1 MIKIYT
7 APSCKS
13 CRKAKSFF
21 VEQEIPFKEKNI
33 LVTELEYDEIKDIL
47 TKSENGVEDIISTRS
62 KVFKEKGMDI
72 DNMKISELIRFI
84 RDNPSVLKRP
94 IMVDDNKIQVG
105 YNEEEIEVFIPHE
118 KRLLQWGCKKE
129 SCPTFSTCTENKTA
143 S

>member
-13 CRKAKSFF
+13 CRKAKNFF
-21 VEQEIPFKEKNI
+21 VEQEIPFQEKNI
-33 LVTELEYDEIKDIL
+33 LVTELDYNEIKDIL
-47 TKSENGVEDIISTRS
+47 MKSENGVEDIISTRS

-72 DNMKISELIRFI
+72 DNMTISQLIKFVRE
-84 RDNPSVLKRP
+84 NPSVLRRP
-94 IMVDDNKIQVG
+94 IMVDENKIQVG

-129 SCPTFSTCTENKTA
+129 DCPTFEVCKER
-143 S
+143 

>member
-13 CRKAKSFF
+13 CRKAKNFF
-21 VEQEIPFKEKNI
+21 VEQEIPFQEKNI
-33 LVTELEYDEIKDIL
+33 LVTELNYDEIKDIL
-47 TKSENGVEDIISTRS
+47 MKSENGVEDIISTRS

-72 DNMKISELIRFI
+72 DNMTISELIRFV

-129 SCPTFSTCTENKTA
+129 ECPTFSTCKDK
-143 S
+143 

>member
-62 KVFKEKGMDI
+62 KIFKEKGMDI

-94 IMVDDNKIQVG
+94 IMVDENKIQVG

-129 SCPTFSTCTENKTA
+129 SCPTFSTCNEK
-143 S
+143 